1 LKLQLKGK
9 IMADATVA
17 TEGASS
23 SGVDIAIAA
32 INKASF
38 DQGRLAAAS
47 ADGSTSQGG
56 SQAVMNTGKKTGQAL
71 ERS

>member
-1 LKLQLKGK
+1 
-9 IMADATVA
+9 MSTAATD
-17 TEGASS
+17 TSSGS

-32 INKASF
+32 IEKASF

-56 SQAVMNTGKKTGQAL
+56 SSAVTATGKKTGQAL
-71 ERS
+71 ERV

>member
-1 LKLQLKGK
+1 
-9 IMADATVA
+9 MADAAVA
-17 TEGASS
+17 TEGAGNS